1 MKQPAARGTPVSPER
16 IKAWLK
22 EFKFYRT
29 APDEEAVGSWLSLFS
44 NNHRDLAARI
54 LDCVHVVSDE
64 KVLRG
69 YRAGLK
75 QLKGWHS
82 DRRQR
87 RGRWLFVGFGGSG
100 ESGQAMLRSFREAND
115 LDQKK
120 FDYLFCGARDLP
132 SQKLTADDHVVFVDD
147 FSGSG
152 HQVCTHWPVLQE
164 LIASSA
170 TCHLILTAATDRAL
184 SRIKTE
190 TALSTVVSITLDDT
204 DNVFKCS
211 YFNSVERQIIENYG
225 RKAWSSWPKGYRDCG
240 LVFVLCHKTPNNS
253 IPILHAH
260 NKHWKGLFPRR
271 VPLAGA

>member
-1 MKQPAARGTPVSPER
+1 MKEPAVRGSPVSSAR

-22 EFKFYRT
+22 EFRFYRT
-29 APDEEAVGSWLSLFS
+29 APDEDAVKSWLALFS
-44 NNHRDLAARI
+44 NAHRDLAARI

-69 YRAGLK
+69 YQAALRL
-75 QLKGWHS
+75 LNGWHP
-82 DRRQR
+82 DRRR
-87 RGRWLFVGFGGSG
+87 REGRWLFVGFGGSG

-115 LDQKK
+115 LEQKRY
-120 FDYLFCGARDLP
+120 DYLFCGARDLP
-132 SQKLTADDHVVFVDD
+132 SQKLSAQDHVVFVDD

-164 LIASSA
+164 LIGSNAK
-170 TCHLILTAATDRAL
+170 CHLILTAATERAL
-184 SRIKTE
+184 SRIKNE
-190 TALSTVVSITLDDT
+190 TGLSTVVSIRLNDT

-211 YFNSVERQIIENYG
+211 YFNSAEKQIIEKYG
-225 RKAWSSWPKGYRDCG
+225 RRAWPKWPKGYQDCG
-240 LVFVLCHKTPNNS
+240 LVFVLHHKTPNNS

-260 NKHWKGLFPRR
+260 HSGWMGLFPRR